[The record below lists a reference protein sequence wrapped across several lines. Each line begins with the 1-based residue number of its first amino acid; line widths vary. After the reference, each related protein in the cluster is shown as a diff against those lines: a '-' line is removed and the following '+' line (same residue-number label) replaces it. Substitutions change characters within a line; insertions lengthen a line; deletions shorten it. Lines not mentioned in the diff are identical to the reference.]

1 MGSLRSVALP
11 LLAAAAILTAP
22 RASDAQTYPTKVV
35 HIIVPFAPGGSA
47 DLIARTVA
55 AKLTDGM
62 GQQVVVENR
71 QAGGGRLGV
80 ESTVNAAPDGYTLL
94 VTPNGPMS
102 IARYAAQLPYDT
114 MTDLAPVSML
124 ATIPAGIAVNAQ
136 LPPKTLA
143 EYIAY
148 AKARPGQLNY
158 AISSIGTHMHLAGE
172 LLKSMTG
179 INVVAV
185 PYRGTGPAA
194 TALGAGEVQ
203 AGVLDLASL
212 LPAQARGAVRI
223 LAIADPK
230 RTSTAPDIPTA
241 AEAGVPGFGVT
252 AWIAMFAPA
261 KTPAPIIAKIN
272 GEVGKAL
279 RMADVRDIL
288 TKAGIEPTPSTP
300 EEMGKILRDQIAD
313 FGKIIKE
320 ANIKFD

>member
-11 LLAAAAILTAP
+11 LAAAAIFVAAPLTAG
-22 RASDAQTYPTKVV
+22 AQNYPTKVV
-35 HIIVPFAPGGSA
+35 HVIVPFAPGGSA

-55 AKLTDGM
+55 AKLTDSL

-114 MTDLAPVSML
+114 MTDLAPVTML

-136 LPPKTLA
+136 QPVKTLA

-148 AKARPGQLNY
+148 AKSRPGQLNY
-158 AISSIGTHMHLAGE
+158 AVSSIGTHMHLTGE

-194 TALGAGEVQ
+194 AALSAGEVH

-223 LAIADPK
+223 LAVADPK

-252 AWIAMFAPA
+252 AWIAMFAPG
-261 KTPAPIIAKIN
+261 KTPAPVIAKLN
-272 GEVGKAL
+272 REVGNAL
-279 RMADVRDIL
+279 YMTEVREIL
-288 TKAGIEPTPSTP
+288 TKAGIEPAPSSP
-300 EEMGKILRDQIAD
+300 EGMAKILRDQVAD

-320 ANIKFD
+320 ANIKFE